1 MSSGI
6 NFSSQLVHFV
16 PNKYNIK
23 PYNVIS
29 EPLIFKTNIFP
40 NFKSD
45 DDLSEFPTIE
55 NGDVYGDVFV
65 QLDGGVDLPPHGLP
79 LVSQSHTRRIL
90 SAPAGASSLRQ
101 ATFKLNQKK
110 QVSKL
115 KQDALLTDFNIT
127 VSPTEQS
134 VSVMCSTGFYAL
146 VAVPALSSITVGSKH
161 HIADVILFCND
172 ITGKIDD
179 IGANVN
185 AVIHF
190 RYTNSDQSSSGG
202 IVVHMHH
209 TVRRVQVQ
217 GSSMVNGRM
226 RASVW
231 FVENFLLEQFTVLSQ
246 NKAIDISKFNDA
258 VTKMVTNHVDKMNA
272 TEKCDVCSGLFNGR
286 SIREQ
291 CPLCTK
297 NFHKKCSMGHS
308 CAPMYNQNSSMLT
321 SMPNSL
327 NKPTL
332 SEQSLRQLQ
341 GPSIMPAPPT
351 LLDNSSSVSLAAVTV
366 SPPPSLAAIATTTTT
381 GLGASSP
388 QVTVVDRIIQNDDNS
403 SNTGSNQVSKLN
415 PDISPF
421 MPKAGPSTDKGKG
434 KGKNRTKP
442 GLATTSDGI
451 DIEFAKIEVN
461 TIRAKL
467 NNCEK
472 QVKDL
477 EFQNSILLERLSVF
491 EKSEKQKI
499 YDQYFPKPSGGTSS
513 NHGKSSQSCNQ
524 PHTPPP
530 PPCWYCR
537 PQCCQSQCRG
547 QSQPQLSPA
556 VTSEA
561 LESVLKSIDALRSD
575 VDQLKSRPDDIQ
587 GTSSTNKHARD
598 RYTSEM
604 NCPNISASQEECL
617 DLSQDDSIMTVD
629 ENVPELPPEESLNSY
644 VLTTQL
650 HQAQLR
656 Q

>member
-1 MSSGI
+1 
-6 NFSSQLVHFV
+6 
-16 PNKYNIK
+16 
-23 PYNVIS
+23 
-29 EPLIFKTNIFP
+29 LIFKTNIFP

-45 DDLSEFPTIE
+45 DDLSEFPTNE
-55 NGDVYGDVFV
+55 NDDFDDMSEFPTNENDDSDDDVSELSTNENDHVYRDAFV

-115 KQDALLTDFNIT
+115 KQDALLADFNIT

-134 VSVMCSTGFYAL
+134 VSIMCSTGFYAL
-146 VAVPALSSITVGSKH
+146 VAVPALSSITVGSKL
-161 HIADVILFCND
+161 HIADIILFCND

-179 IGANVN
+179 IGATVN

-209 TVRRVQVQ
+209 TVRRIQVQ
-217 GSSMVNGRM
+217 GSSMVNGRV

-246 NKAIDISKFNDA
+246 SKAFDISKFNDA

-297 NFHKKCSMGHS
+297 NFHKKCLTGHS
-308 CAPMYNQNSSMLT
+308 CTHNQNSSRFT
-321 SMPNSL
+321 SKPNSL

-341 GPSIMPAPPT
+341 GPSIMPALSTTSSSAPA
-351 LLDNSSSVSLAAVTV
+351 LLDNSSSVSLVAVTV
-366 SPPPSLAAIATTTTT
+366 SPPPSLATIATTTSTELEAT
-381 GLGASSP
+381 SP
-388 QVTVVDRIIQNDDNS
+388 QMPGADQIIENDDTS

-421 MPKAGPSTDKGKG
+421 MPKAGPSTDKAKG

-442 GLATTSDGI
+442 GLATTSDGF

-461 TIRAKL
+461 TMRAKL

-499 YDQYFPKPSGGTSS
+499 YDRYFPKPSDGTSS
-513 NHGKSSQSCNQ
+513 NHVK
-524 PHTPPP
+524 
-530 PPCWYCR
+530 
-537 PQCCQSQCRG
+537 
-547 QSQPQLSPA
+547 
-556 VTSEA
+556 
-561 LESVLKSIDALRSD
+561 
-575 VDQLKSRPDDIQ
+575 
-587 GTSSTNKHARD
+587 
-598 RYTSEM
+598 
-604 NCPNISASQEECL
+604 PN
-617 DLSQDDSIMTVD
+617 
-629 ENVPELPPEESLNSY
+629 
-644 VLTTQL
+644 
-650 HQAQLR
+650 
-656 Q
+656 

>member
-1 MSSGI
+1 M
-6 NFSSQLVHFV
+6 
-16 PNKYNIK
+16 
-23 PYNVIS
+23 
-29 EPLIFKTNIFP
+29 
-40 NFKSD
+40 
-45 DDLSEFPTIE
+45 
-55 NGDVYGDVFV
+55 
-65 QLDGGVDLPPHGLP
+65 
-79 LVSQSHTRRIL
+79 
-90 SAPAGASSLRQ
+90 
-101 ATFKLNQKK
+101 
-110 QVSKL
+110 
-115 KQDALLTDFNIT
+115 
-127 VSPTEQS
+127 
-134 VSVMCSTGFYAL
+134 SVMCSTGFYAL

-272 TEKCDVCSGLFNGR
+272 TEKCYVCSGLFNGR

-341 GPSIMPAPPT
+341 GPSIMPAPSTTSSSAPA
-351 LLDNSSSVSLAAVTV
+351 LLDNSSSVSLVAVTV
-366 SPPPSLAAIATTTTT
+366 SPPPSFATIATTTST
-381 GLGASSP
+381 GLGLG
-388 QVTVVDRIIQNDDNS
+388 VTVADQIIENGDNS
-403 SNTGSNQVSKLN
+403 SNTGLNQV
-415 PDISPF
+415 F
-421 MPKAGPSTDKGKG
+421 
-434 KGKNRTKP
+434 KP